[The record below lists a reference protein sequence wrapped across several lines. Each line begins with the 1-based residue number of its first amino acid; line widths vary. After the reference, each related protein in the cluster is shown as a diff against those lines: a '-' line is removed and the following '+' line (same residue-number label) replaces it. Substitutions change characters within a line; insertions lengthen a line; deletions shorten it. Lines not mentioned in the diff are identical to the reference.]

1 MKSRTRDRQNASEYS
16 TDRAS
21 TRGRSQRR
29 SQSSEKS
36 SLLKILQ
43 LLTIATTGGA
53 VMMGSLALFAFL
65 RSGGQ
70 FFTDVKEALTIKPP
84 EEKVDVRT
92 VVVEQIQEVSELT
105 TAVFTMEA
113 VVPAQSDR
121 KFGEVTIGKTNL
133 LYVAYGEVRAGV
145 DLEDLTT
152 ADVTPSETGTQI
164 KLVLPAPEL
173 LNTSIDVERSSV
185 YDYSRGLFN
194 LGPDRAPE
202 LQSLAQREAKVK
214 IERAACE
221 QGILDQANDRAAL
234 VVTQLLQAAGFTEV
248 TIETTPSADTAC
260 KALS

>member
-84 EEKVDVRT
+84 EEKEDV
-92 VVVEQIQEVSELT
+92 
-105 TAVFTMEA
+105 
-113 VVPAQSDR
+113 
-121 KFGEVTIGKTNL
+121 
-133 LYVAYGEVRAGV
+133 
-145 DLEDLTT
+145 
-152 ADVTPSETGTQI
+152 
-164 KLVLPAPEL
+164 
-173 LNTSIDVERSSV
+173 SV
-185 YDYSRGLFN
+185 
-194 LGPDRAPE
+194 
-202 LQSLAQREAKVK
+202 
-214 IERAACE
+214 
-221 QGILDQANDRAAL
+221 
-234 VVTQLLQAAGFTEV
+234 
-248 TIETTPSADTAC
+248 
-260 KALS
+260 